1 MKLKKQMH
9 IKEILLR
16 NQKIFKHI
24 HSHAAWAISNGES
37 QDARMPEGDGMEPY
51 GEELHLREP
60 QDKFN
65 GNKRKWRKMT
75 IDEADGW
82 KPAEFYMQLVL
93 GKKPRL

>member
-1 MKLKKQMH
+1 M
-9 IKEILLR
+9 
-16 NQKIFKHI
+16 
-24 HSHAAWAISNGES
+24 S
-37 QDARMPEGDGMEPY
+37 EGDGMEPY

-82 KPAEFYMQLVL
+82 KPAESYM
-93 GKKPRL
+93 